1 MSQKMTSSFRQAVHK
16 NLECPVCLG
25 FLKDPKILRCFH
37 TFCKGCLE
45 TLLEFHQDKQ
55 SITCPICREST
66 PIANGDIS
74 KMPTCIALASMIA
87 DVATQEKEHTNVN
100 DGDMSD
106 CDVTLKR
113 SCKCKEHS
121 NGYKECFCVN
131 CGRYICY
138 RCGVVEHVQ
147 EGHKVKEAER
157 HKSAV
162 KTSIEELI
170 SKAEAKKGDIDKHIA
185 CITEQ
190 QDKCEMDEKQLHDD
204 VNKAFERSV
213 AELIERKEFLKS
225 EGRQELKEIK
235 TTLLG
240 MNESSCQQKTRIN
253 TLCELVKNGLRYP
266 LQSVA
271 LKAHSTLCE
280 ELEHLLDRA
289 ELDQEGLRRMK
300 EQREYIRFESYKGT
314 TKNMLGHVR
323 TGEPKWTL
331 VADIQLPTANSM
343 TSLAASP
350 NNTMSVGCHTGGIV
364 NYSASGVIR
373 GIILNSVVVH
383 SFQYRS
389 DCCYIVLNSKNKITL
404 YTPKGKRL
412 DLSFVTLSHEEGGN
426 GSLTQDIEG
435 HIFISYRKRK
445 QIQVFNAE
453 GGKSIREIHCD
464 GYEPRQIFAM
474 PRRNRILVNDSN
486 TVRVVNSLSGTTLRS
501 ITKDDVNAFPC
512 LGKDDTV
519 LIAWVNQKE
528 GTVNISLYT
537 SELKVTKAIVSHFK
551 FPIPER
557 HWYYLQTFR
566 SGEIAFCTSDRLFI
580 IRESSR

>member
-1 MSQKMTSSFRQAVHK
+1 MASSLRRAVHK

-25 FLKDPKILRCFH
+25 FPKAAKMLTCSH

-45 TLLEFHQDKQ
+45 RLLECHQDKQ
-55 SITCPICREST
+55 NISCPVCRECTQIS
-66 PIANGDIS
+66 NGDMV
-74 KMPTCIALASMIA
+74 KLPTCIALTSMIA
-87 DVATQEKEHTNVN
+87 DAATQKKEHKNVK
-100 DGDMSD
+100 DGEMSD

-113 SCKCKEHS
+113 SCKCEEHL
-121 NGYKECFCVN
+121 NGDEECFCVN
-131 CGRYICY
+131 CGKYICY

-170 SKAEAKKGDIDKHIA
+170 SKAEAKKSDIDKHIA
-185 CITEQ
+185 CIAEQ
-190 QDKCEMDEKQLHDD
+190 QEKCEMDEKQLHDN
-204 VNKAFERSV
+204 VNKAFENRV
-213 AELIERKEFLKS
+213 VELIERKEFLKS

-235 TTLLG
+235 TSLLG
-240 MNESSCQQKTRIN
+240 MDETSCQQKKRID
-253 TLCELVKNGLRYP
+253 TLCELVKNGLRGP
-266 LQSVA
+266 LQNVA

-300 EQREYIRFESYKGT
+300 EQREHIRFESNKGP
-314 TKNMLGHVR
+314 TKNMLLGHVR

-343 TSLAASP
+343 NSLAASP
-350 NNTMSVGCHTGGIV
+350 NNTMSVGCYTGGIV
-364 NYSASGVIR
+364 TYSAHGKIDGTV
-373 GIILNSVVVH
+373 LHNVVVR

-389 DCCYIVLNSKNKITL
+389 DCCYIVLNCKNKITV

-412 DLSFVTLSHEEGGN
+412 DLSFVTLSHVQSGA

-435 HIFISYRKRK
+435 YIFISYRKRK
-445 QIQVFNAE
+445 QIQVFNAK
-453 GGKSIREIHCD
+453 GGKSIREINCD
-464 GYEPRQIFAM
+464 GYEPWQIFVM
-474 PRRNRILVNDSN
+474 PTSNRILVNDSN
-486 TVRVVNSLSGTTLRS
+486 TVRVVDSLSGTTLRS

-557 HWYYLQTFR
+557 HWYYLQTFK